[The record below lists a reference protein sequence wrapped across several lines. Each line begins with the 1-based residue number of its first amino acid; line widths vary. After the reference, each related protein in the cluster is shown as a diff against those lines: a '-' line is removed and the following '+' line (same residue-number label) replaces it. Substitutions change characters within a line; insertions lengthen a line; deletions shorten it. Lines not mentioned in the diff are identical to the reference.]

1 MRVLLV
7 NRGGGGEHSLFFVVG
22 KMEGAILNLEREFQ
36 RLVGELEF
44 HAHRLEKDWGS
55 EFHGAHNP
63 IKLFKR
69 IKGLERQLPE
79 LQKMHRANLQAK
91 QEAVA
96 CLPHML
102 SNIQTLSSLKESIGF
117 VETVEAD
124 SEATSESDGTSVESD
139 CEVASNL
146 IAAWK
151 EEIAAGR
158 TSLGSD
164 LGSGGELVDAEGS
177 VNDATS
183 SGVLQESLTANVP
196 ASVLPAK
203 KLTGAAKMLEWET
216 VSMEDFK
223 QLPASVRG
231 RCKKKDVDQV
241 YSLVRAHFEPFL
253 ANNILAARGN
263 EGIGNKAGRR
273 KKRMKKAAPLTITML
288 NGQGGKVRRQARND
302 SRAVHCVHRFV
313 NEKKSLVHCNNGECI
328 VLT

>member
-1 MRVLLV
+1 
-7 NRGGGGEHSLFFVVG
+7 
-22 KMEGAILNLEREFQ
+22 MEGAILNLEREFQ

-79 LQKMHRANLQAK
+79 LQKMYRANLQAK

-117 VETVEAD
+117 VDTVENDGEETEA
-124 SEATSESDGTSVESD
+124 SEGTSLESD
-139 CEVASNL
+139 CEMASDL
-146 IAAWK
+146 ITAWK
-151 EEIAAGR
+151 DEIAAGR

-164 LGSGGELVDAEGS
+164 SGSSGEFVDEEGS
-177 VNDATS
+177 AGVGGNDATTS
-183 SGVLQESLTANVP
+183 SGVLQESSTTNVP
-196 ASVLPAK
+196 VATVLPTK
-203 KLTGAAKMLEWET
+203 KLTGAAKMLEWKV
-216 VSMEDFK
+216 VSTEDFK

-253 ANNILAARGN
+253 ANNVLAARGN
-263 EGIGNKAGRR
+263 EGAANKTGKR
-273 KKRMKKAAPLTITML
+273 KKRLKKAAPLTITML
-288 NGQGGKVRRQARND
+288 NGQGGKVSKQAND
-302 SRAVHCVHRFV
+302 NR
-313 NEKKSLVHCNNGECI
+313 
-328 VLT
+328 